1 MDVHEVA
8 FGFAKGL
15 AEQLITL
22 ATGII
27 TLTIT
32 FAKDITGQR
41 AVSHMGWLK
50 ASWCIYLTSILGGIW
65 TLMALTGTLM
75 PISGCPPENPTF
87 GFNVRLPAIV
97 QICLFLFG
105 TFCILIYGFKTFKK

>member
-1 MDVHEVA
+1 MDVPETA
-8 FGFAKGL
+8 FEFAKSL

-41 AVSHMGWLK
+41 AQDHVGWLK
-50 ASWCIYLTSILGGIW
+50 ASWCIYLFSILGGIW

-75 PISGCPPENPTF
+75 PVTGSPPENPTF
-87 GFNVRLPAIV
+87 GFNVRLPAGM
-97 QICLFLFG
+97 QILLFLVG
-105 TFCILIYGFKTFKK
+105 TVCILTYGFKTFKK